1 MPTKTKRPDVSGS
14 HKSIYQ
20 KNKKII
26 LARDEVCALCGL
38 PVDKTKRFPD
48 PLSASV
54 DHIIP
59 VAKGGHPSALD
70 NLQLT
75 HLICNEVKGSKM
87 VIENNKD
94 SGRPKLISNRV
105 LPQSMNWMNY
115 RSE

>member
-14 HKSIYQ
+14 FKRTYE
-20 KNKKII
+20 KNRKII
-26 LARDEVCALCGL
+26 LSRDEVCALCGM
-38 PVDKTKRFPD
+38 PVDKSRKFPD

-59 VAKGGHPSALD
+59 VSKGGHPSALD

-75 HLICNEVKGSKM
+75 HLICNEVKGSRLT
-87 VIENNKD
+87 IERNKD
-94 SGRPKLISNRV
+94 TQPRFISNRV
-105 LPQSMNWMNY
+105 LPQSMDWTKY